1 MKNQK
6 KHYVYLSGPI
16 TADVATFQW
25 REELEQMVEERNLR
39 IAVINPCRSKFDQSI
54 YAKLKTGEPVN
65 FLEEAKKI
73 PTGVLKRKDRQ
84 QVMISSLIV
93 VNLAIQDKQKPTV
106 GTIYELAWA
115 DEKHLPVIAIVD
127 EKNPGLAAHPFAKD
141 SISERVASVKEAV
154 DLIDMFFIDV

>member
-6 KHYVYLSGPI
+6 KHYAYLSGPI
-16 TADVATFQW
+16 TADIATFKW
-25 REELEQMVEERNLR
+25 REDFERLVEERNLR
-39 IAVINPCRSKFDQSI
+39 IAVINPCRSKFDQII
-54 YAKLKTGEPVN
+54 YSKMKAGEPIN
-65 FLEEAKKI
+65 FLEEAAKI

-127 EKNPGLAAHPFAKD
+127 EKNPGLANHPFIKD
-141 SISERVASVKEAV
+141 SISERVKSVEEAV
-154 DLIDMFFIDV
+154 NLIDMFFIDV